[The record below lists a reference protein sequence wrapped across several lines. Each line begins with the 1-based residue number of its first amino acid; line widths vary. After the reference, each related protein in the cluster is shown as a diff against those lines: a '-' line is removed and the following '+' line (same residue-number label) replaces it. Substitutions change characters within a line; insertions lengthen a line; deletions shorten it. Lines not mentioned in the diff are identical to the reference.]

1 MKILDNTK
9 ARINA
14 GKDTYTLYALVT
26 DDYSR
31 MYNQPHLNSL
41 DDFINDNYTIDDNMR
56 KRLKELPVMAQN
68 FHNKEELHRLY
79 PELFI

>member
-14 GKDTYTLYALVT
+14 GKDTCALYALVT

-31 MYNQPHLNSL
+31 MYNQLHLNSL
-41 DDFINDNYTIDDNMR
+41 DDFINDNYTIDNNMR
-56 KRLKELPVMAQN
+56 KRLKELPILAQN
-68 FHNKEELHRLY
+68 FYNEEELHRLY

>member
-9 ARINA
+9 ARINS
-14 GKDTYTLYALVT
+14 GKDTHTLYALVT

-31 MYNQPHLNSL
+31 MYNQLHLNSL
-41 DDFINDNYTIDDNMR
+41 DGFIHDNYTIDDNMR
-56 KRLKELPVMAQN
+56 KRLKELPILAQN
-68 FHNKEELHRLY
+68 FHNEEELHRLY

>member
-1 MKILDNTK
+1 MKILNNTK
-9 ARINA
+9 ARLNA
-14 GKDTYTLYALVT
+14 GKDTYTLYTLVT

-31 MYNQPHLNSL
+31 MYNHQHLDSI
-41 DDFINDNYTIDDNMR
+41 DDYINDKYTISDNIRIQLR
-56 KRLKELPVMAQN
+56 KLPILAEN

>member
-31 MYNQPHLNSL
+31 MYNQLHLNSL

-56 KRLKELPVMAQN
+56 KRLKELPVIAQN
-68 FHNKEELHRLY
+68 FYSKEELHRLY

>member
-31 MYNQPHLNSL
+31 MYNQLHLNSL

-56 KRLKELPVMAQN
+56 KRLKELPILAQN
-68 FHNKEELHRLY
+68 FYTLKELCRLY

>member
-9 ARINA
+9 ARVNA
-14 GKDTYTLYALVT
+14 GKDTYTLYTLVT

-31 MYNQPHLNSL
+31 MYNHQHLDSI
-41 DDFINDNYTIDDNMR
+41 DGFINDKYTINDNMR
-56 KRLKELPVMAQN
+56 MRLKELPIIAQN
-68 FHNKEELHRLY
+68 FYNKEELHRLY

>member
-14 GKDTYTLYALVT
+14 GKDVYTLYALVT
-26 DDYSR
+26 DDYSW
-31 MYNQPHLNSL
+31 MYNQLHLNSL

-56 KRLKELPVMAQN
+56 KRLKELPIIAQN
-68 FHNKEELHRLY
+68 FYNKEELHRLY

>member
-31 MYNQPHLNSL
+31 MYNQLHLNSL
-41 DDFINDNYTIDDNMR
+41 DDFIHDNYTIDDNMR
-56 KRLKELPVMAQN
+56 KRLKELPVIAQN

>member
-14 GKDTYTLYALVT
+14 DKDTYTLYALVT

-31 MYNQPHLNSL
+31 MYNQLHLNSL

-56 KRLKELPVMAQN
+56 KRLKELPVIAQN
-68 FHNKEELHRLY
+68 FYSKEELHRLY

>member
-31 MYNQPHLNSL
+31 MYNQLHLDNL
-41 DDFINDNYTIDDNMR
+41 DDFINNNYTIDDNMR
-56 KRLKELPVMAQN
+56 MRLKELPVIAQN